1 MPVQLQIRGAEE
13 LHRTAA
19 RLKQV
24 EGGKQVLREM
34 TRSLRTTAKP
44 ALQDAQRAARG
55 LHSAGVRGGGGQQR
69 REFTEGRARKLTE
82 ATKRRAFRGRGLR
95 TTTAGALRTVVKT
108 GGRSAVVRIEVNLAR
123 MPRDQR
129 TLPGYM
135 DTGKWRHPVMGNRNV
150 WVAQTATPPGWF
162 STTVPRHGPR
172 MRDQAYDVIDD
183 INRRVI
189 S

>member
-1 MPVQLQIRGAEE
+1 MPVSLQIVGAEE

-24 EGGKQVLREM
+24 EGGRQVLREM
-34 TRSLRTTAKP
+34 TRSMRATAKP
-44 ALQDAQRAARG
+44 AQQDAQRAVRS

-69 REFTEGRARKLTE
+69 RAFTESRARKLTE

-95 TTTAGALRTVVKT
+95 TTTASALRTVVRT
-108 GGRSAVVRIEVNLAR
+108 GARSAVVRIEVNKSR

-129 TLPGYM
+129 ELPGHM
-135 DTGKWRHPVMGNRNV
+135 DTGKWRHPVMGNKKV
-150 WVAQTATPPGWF
+150 WVTQTAAPPGWF
-162 STTVPRHGPR
+162 SDTVPRHGPR

-183 INRRVI
+183 INRRVV